1 MEVDV
6 PVIAVA
12 IAALPV
18 IALLLAVLTRMESTF
33 FGDGNRSADGKG
45 DR

>member
-12 IAALPV
+12 VAALPA
-18 IALLLAVLTRMESTF
+18 IALLLAAATRLESAIL
-33 FGDGNRSADGKG
+33 GRERVE